1 MKNFVQFVLAVFAAL
16 VFGLG
21 WPILWAEIALA
32 VFAVLAVNGDSRR
45 IAILEV
51 IIPIFVIILFHH
63 KPDLWLICLAIS
75 GFLAVWNITETVTAL
90 KIKLK

>member
-51 IIPIFVIILFHH
+51 IIPIFVIILFHYN
-63 KPDLWLICLAIS
+63 PDMWLLCIGITA
-75 GFLAVWNITETVTAL
+75 FLAVWNIAESISAV
-90 KIKLK
+90 KEIIK